1 MMNLLA
7 GSTTLIVVVV
17 LVFVVFIPL
26 FWYIGT
32 MNSFRQ
38 LEVKVNEADS
48 GIDVALTK
56 RFDVLKKL
64 MGAVKG
70 YAKHEAET
78 LENVTKWRAGLP
90 KNLTMEQKQEFMG
103 KMNGVQSGINVAVE
117 AYPDLKANQSFLNLQ
132 QNITDVEEHLQA
144 ARRLYNS
151 NVSTINSK
159 IVTFPASI
167 VAGMINM
174 SKKEFFEADVAKR
187 EDVEITF

>member
-1 MMNLLA
+1 MIILSSA
-7 GSTTLIVVVV
+7 VTIAIIA
-17 LVFVVFIPL
+17 VVFLLIIPL

-32 MNSFRQ
+32 MNSLRQ
-38 LEVKVNEADS
+38 LEVKVEEAES

-56 RFDVLKKL
+56 RFDVLTKM

-78 LENVTKWRAGLP
+78 LENVVKWRNNQP
-90 KNLTMEQKQEFMG
+90 KDLTLEQKQEFMS
-103 KMNGVQSGINVAVE
+103 KMDTVSRGINVAVE
-117 AYPDLKANQSFLNLQ
+117 AYPELKADKAFNNLQ
-132 QNITDVEEHLQA
+132 HSITDVEEHLQA

-159 IVTFPASI
+159 IITFPTSI

-174 SKKEFFEADVAKR
+174 SKKDFFEAEASKR
-187 EDVEITF
+187 EDVEISF

>member
-1 MMNLLA
+1 MDPFVA
-7 GSTTLIVVVV
+7 VV
-17 LVFVVFIPL
+17 LVIVVLVIVVGL
-26 FWYIGT
+26 WYIGT
-32 MNSFRQ
+32 MNSLRQ

-56 RFDVLKKL
+56 RFDVLTKL
-64 MGAVKG
+64 VKTVKG

-90 KNLTMEQKQEFMG
+90 KDLSMEQKQEFMS
-103 KMNGVQSGINVAVE
+103 KMNGIQSGINVAVE

-144 ARRLYNS
+144 ARRLYNA
-151 NVSTINSK
+151 NVSSINSR
-159 IVTFPASI
+159 IVTFPTSI

-174 SKKEFFEADVAKR
+174 SKKEFFEAEVSKR
-187 EDVEITF
+187 EDVDIQF